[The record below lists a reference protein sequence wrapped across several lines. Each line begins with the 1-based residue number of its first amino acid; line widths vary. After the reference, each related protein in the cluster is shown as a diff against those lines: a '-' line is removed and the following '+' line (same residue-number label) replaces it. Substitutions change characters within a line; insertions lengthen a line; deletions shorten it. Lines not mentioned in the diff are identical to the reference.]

1 MFQSLDR
8 LRGLIS
14 RPAHTYRPTVE
25 TFPDI
30 DTQRLSKEMQLAK
43 RGQSRGSTDQ
53 PAADSSSFDAV
64 ESEVIEHV
72 GAAQKRS
79 HDALENHLAGFR
91 QRLIDLDFDAQF
103 SNIKSA
109 ALGGLSDLKQELQT
123 GIDDLHGLRRD
134 LTAAEKWHA
143 IFQSRHRLERPAK
156 IGSPRASFF
165 KWALIVLLV
174 IVELVTNGELLSKGS
189 DLGLVGGI
197 VEALIFAVLNV
208 GVALM
213 FGIFAIPYLNHRNLL
228 LKLLGLA
235 GLVGYFACLLGVNLA
250 LAHYREVSGSL
261 AEGAGELVMQRLI
274 NDPLGLEDFR
284 SWLLFGLGVLFSI
297 IAVIDGLL
305 MHDVY
310 PGYQKVDQALRK
322 ARDRYA
328 DMRRAAIDELGGV
341 RKDYE
346 DLLTSSRSDL
356 SKQRVEHD
364 AIVSHRSRMISLF
377 DDHQAQL
384 EKAANALLRDYRDAN
399 LTKRKQAAPQY
410 WNEAYSLPR
419 ITVSISKEG
428 EWNSSDL
435 KESIAAAQAEVD
447 TIFIALGREF
457 DAALAKYRELDSI
470 APDQS

>member
-25 TFPDI
+25 TFPDL
-30 DTQRLSKEMQLAK
+30 DTQRLSKDMQLTK
-43 RGQSRGSTDQ
+43 RGQSRGSDNQPPTD
-53 PAADSSSFDAV
+53 STSLDAV
-64 ESEVIEHV
+64 EAEIIEHI
-72 GAAQKRS
+72 GGAQKRS

-123 GIDDLHGLRRD
+123 GVDDLHGLRRD
-134 LTAAEKWHA
+134 LTAAEKWHTS
-143 IFQSRHRLERPAK
+143 FQTKHKLDRPAK
-156 IGSPRASFF
+156 IGSARASFF
-165 KWALIVLLV
+165 KWALIVILV
-174 IVELVTNGELLSKGS
+174 LVELVTNGELLSKGS

-213 FGIFAIPYLNHRNLL
+213 FGIFAIPYLMHRNLL
-228 LKLLGLA
+228 LKLFGLISLLA
-235 GLVGYFACLLGVNLA
+235 YFACLIGINLA
-250 LAHYREVSGSL
+250 LAHYREVSGVL
-261 AEGAGELVMQRLI
+261 MEGAGEAVMQRLI
-274 NDPLGLEDFR
+274 NDPLGLQDFR
-284 SWLLFGLGVLFSI
+284 SWLLFALGVLFSI
-297 IAVIDGLL
+297 IAVIDGLM
-305 MHDVY
+305 MHDPY
-310 PGYQKVDQALRK
+310 PGYQKVDKALRA
-322 ARDRYA
+322 ARDKYA
-328 DMRRAAIDELGGV
+328 EMRRSAIDELGGV

-346 DLLTSSRSDL
+346 ELLTTSRSDL

-399 LTKRKQAAPQY
+399 VAKRNTPAPAR
-410 WNEAYSLPR
+410 WNESHAISR
-419 ITVSISKEG
+419 IAVSISKEG
-428 EWNSSDL
+428 EWNSANL
-435 KESIAAAQAEVD
+435 KTSIAEAQAEVD
-447 TIFIALGREF
+447 SIFISLGKEF
-457 DAALAKYRELDSI
+457 DAAMAKYRELDSI
-470 APDQS
+470 APDQA

>member
-25 TFPDI
+25 TFPDL
-30 DTQRLSKEMQLAK
+30 DTQRLSKDMQLTK
-43 RGQSRGSTDQ
+43 RGQSRGSDNQPPTD
-53 PAADSSSFDAV
+53 STSLDAV
-64 ESEVIEHV
+64 EAEIIEHI

-123 GIDDLHGLRRD
+123 GVDDLHGLRRD
-134 LTAAEKWHA
+134 LTAAEKWNTSFKAKHK
-143 IFQSRHRLERPAK
+143 LDRPAK
-156 IGSPRASFF
+156 IGSARASFF
-165 KWALIVLLV
+165 KWALIVILV
-174 IVELVTNGELLSKGS
+174 LVELVTNGELLSKGS

-213 FGIFAIPYLNHRNLL
+213 FGIFAIPYLMHRNLL
-228 LKLLGLA
+228 LKLFGLISLLA
-235 GLVGYFACLLGVNLA
+235 YFACLVGINLA
-250 LAHYREVSGSL
+250 LAHYREVSGVL
-261 AEGAGELVMQRLI
+261 LEGAGEAVMQRLV
-274 NDPLGLEDFR
+274 NDPLGLQDFR
-284 SWLLFGLGVLFSI
+284 SWLLFALGVLFSI
-297 IAVIDGLL
+297 IAVIDGL
-305 MHDVY
+305 MMNDPY
-310 PGYQKVDQALRK
+310 PGYQKVDKALRT
-322 ARDRYA
+322 ARDKYA
-328 DMRRAAIDELGGV
+328 EMRRAAIDELGGV

-346 DLLTSSRSDL
+346 ELLTTSRSDL

-399 LTKRKQAAPQY
+399 VAKRNTPAPVR
-410 WNEAYSLPR
+410 WNEPHAIPR

-428 EWNSSDL
+428 EWNSADL
-435 KESIAAAQAEVD
+435 KTSIAEAQAEVD
-447 TIFIALGREF
+447 SIFISLGKEF
-457 DAALAKYRELDSI
+457 DAAMAKYRELDSI
-470 APDQS
+470 APDQA

>member
-25 TFPDI
+25 TFPDL
-30 DTQRLSKEMQLAK
+30 DTQRLSKDMQLTK
-43 RGQSRGSTDQ
+43 RGQSRGSDNQPPTD
-53 PAADSSSFDAV
+53 STSLDAV
-64 ESEVIEHV
+64 EAEIIEHI

-123 GIDDLHGLRRD
+123 GVDDLHGLRRD
-134 LTAAEKWHA
+134 LTAAEKWHTS
-143 IFQSRHRLERPAK
+143 FQTKHKLDRPAK
-156 IGSPRASFF
+156 IGSARASFF
-165 KWALIVLLV
+165 KWALIVALV
-174 IVELVTNGELLSKGS
+174 LIELVLNGELLSKGS
-189 DLGLVGGI
+189 ELGLVGGI

-213 FGIFAIPYLNHRNLL
+213 FGIFWIPFVNHRNWL
-228 LKLLGLA
+228 LKLFGLIGLGAYLA
-235 GLVGYFACLLGVNLA
+235 SMVGINLA
-250 LAHYREVSGSL
+250 LAHYREVAGVL
-261 AEGAGELVMQRLI
+261 FEGAGEAVMQRLI
-274 NDPLGLEDFR
+274 QNPLGIQDFR
-284 SWLLFGLGVLFSI
+284 SWLLFALGVLFSI
-297 IAVIDGLL
+297 IAVIDGLM
-305 MHDVY
+305 MHDPY
-310 PGYQKVDQALRK
+310 PGYQRVDKALRT
-322 ARDRYA
+322 ARDKYA

-346 DLLTSSRSDL
+346 ELLTTSRSDL

-377 DDHQAQL
+377 DDHQVQL

-399 LTKRKQAAPQY
+399 VAKRNTPAPAR
-410 WNEAYSLPR
+410 WNEPHAISR
-419 ITVSISKEG
+419 IAVSISKEG
-428 EWNSSDL
+428 EWNSADL
-435 KESIAAAQAEVD
+435 KTSIAEAQAEVD
-447 TIFIALGREF
+447 SIFITLGKEF

-470 APDQS
+470 APDQA